1 MVILTFKIKVIM
13 KIKNY
18 KLFLESNDFDFDF
31 LANIGK
37 MREAILKIVQLHEQK
52 CYNDNKLSSYDRF
65 KVSLNDLID
74 KAIETTPDN
83 KEHFYTITEDY
94 LSVISLFEK
103 EVYRENKLVEF
114 DQSLFSSLDDLI
126 GLFNLTLDEREE
138 DDINRLGKDVDHI
151 LDKMDDSWVYENESD
166 GSSFEINTDGID
178 DAIAGLEGRLSEDV
192 DGMWTSEE
200 EFEKD
205 IESYIG
211 KKIEDFDYSE
221 KLQAYKYIENKQ
233 WIKNILEDGSQK
245 DKSFVNNFLSQMK
258 DLFEL

>member
-1 MVILTFKIKVIM
+1 M

-18 KLFLESNDFDFDF
+18 KLFLESNEFDFDF

-37 MREAILKIVQLHEQK
+37 MREAIIKIVKLHEQK
-52 CYNDNKLSSYDRF
+52 CYGDTKLSSYDRF
-65 KVSLNDLID
+65 KTAINDLID

-103 EVYRENKLVEF
+103 EIYRENKLAEF
-114 DQSLFSSLDDLI
+114 DQSLFSSLDDLV

-138 DDINRLGKDVDHI
+138 DDITRLGEDADHI

-166 GSSFEINTDGID
+166 GSNFEINTDGID
-178 DAIAGLEGRLSEDV
+178 DVIADLEGRLSEDV

-245 DKSFVNNFLSQMK
+245 DKDFVNNFLSQMK

>member
-37 MREAILKIVQLHEQK
+37 MKQAIIKIVQLHEKK
-52 CYNDNKLSSYDRF
+52 CYGDIKLSSYERF
-65 KVSLNDLID
+65 KASLNDLID
-74 KAIETTPDN
+74 SAVKGE
-83 KEHFYTITEDY
+83 FTITEDY
-94 LSVISLFEK
+94 LSVINLFEK
-103 EVYRENKLVEF
+103 EVYNK
-114 DQSLFSSLDDLI
+114 SLFSSYEESMFSHLDDLI
-126 GLFNLTLDEREE
+126 SCFNSLLDNEERDEE
-138 DDINRLGKDVDHI
+138 DIMRLGEDADHI

-166 GSSFEINTDGID
+166 GSNFEINTDGID

-245 DKSFVNNFLSQMK
+245 DKDFVNNFLSQMK

>member
-37 MREAILKIVQLHEQK
+37 MKQAIIKIVQLHEKK
-52 CYNDNKLSSYDRF
+52 CYGDIKLSSYERF
-65 KVSLNDLID
+65 KASLNDLID
-74 KAIETTPDN
+74 SAVKGE
-83 KEHFYTITEDY
+83 FTITEDY
-94 LSVISLFEK
+94 LSVINLFEK
-103 EVYRENKLVEF
+103 EVYNK
-114 DQSLFSSLDDLI
+114 SLFSSYEESMFSHLDDLI
-126 GLFNLTLDEREE
+126 SCFNSLLDNEERDEE
-138 DDINRLGKDVDHI
+138 DIMRLGEDADHI

-166 GSSFEINTDGID
+166 GSNFEINTDGID
-178 DAIAGLEGRLSEDV
+178 DAIAGLEDRLSKETD
-192 DGMWTSEE
+192 DMWTSEE

-221 KLQAYKYIENKQ
+221 KLQAFQYIESKE
-233 WIKNILEDGSQK
+233 WVKNILEGGSEK
-245 DKSFVNNFLSQMK
+245 DKNFVNNFLSQMK

>member
-1 MVILTFKIKVIM
+1 M

-18 KLFLESNDFDFDF
+18 KLFLESNEFDFEF

-37 MREAILKIVQLHEQK
+37 MKQAIIKIVKLHEQK
-52 CYNDNKLSSYDRF
+52 CYGDTKLSSYERF
-65 KVSLNDLID
+65 KTAINDLID

-103 EVYRENKLVEF
+103 EIYRENKLAEF
-114 DQSLFSSLDDLI
+114 DQSLFSSLDDLV

-166 GSSFEINTDGID
+166 GSNFEINTDGID

-245 DKSFVNNFLSQMK
+245 DKDFVNNFLSQMK

>member
-1 MVILTFKIKVIM
+1 M

-18 KLFLESNDFDFDF
+18 KLFLESNEFDFEF

-37 MREAILKIVQLHEQK
+37 MKQAILKIVQLHEQK
-52 CYNDNKLSSYDRF
+52 CYGDTKLSSYERF

-83 KEHFYTITEDY
+83 KEDFYTITEDY
-94 LSVISLFEK
+94 LSVIYLFEK
-103 EVYRENKLVEF
+103 ELYKENKLAEF
-114 DQSLFSSLDDLI
+114 DQSLFSSLDDLV
-126 GLFNLTLDEREE
+126 GLFNLTLDERGE
-138 DDINRLGKDVDHI
+138 DDINRLGKDADHI

-166 GSSFEINTDGID
+166 GSNFEINTDGID
-178 DAIAGLEGRLSEDV
+178 DAIAGLEGRLSKEID
-192 DGMWTSEE
+192 DMWTSEE

-205 IESYIG
+205 IEGYIG

-245 DKSFVNNFLSQMK
+245 DKDFVNNFLSQMK

>member
-1 MVILTFKIKVIM
+1 M

-18 KLFLESNDFDFDF
+18 KLFLESSEFDFEF

-37 MREAILKIVQLHEQK
+37 MKEAILKIVQLHEQK
-52 CYNDNKLSSYDRF
+52 CYGDTKLSSYERF
-65 KVSLNDLID
+65 KVSFNDLID

-83 KEHFYTITEDY
+83 KEDFYTITEDY
-94 LSVISLFEK
+94 LSVIYLFEK
-103 EVYRENKLVEF
+103 EVYNENKLAEF
-114 DQSLFSSLDDLI
+114 DQSLFSSLDDLV

-138 DDINRLGKDVDHI
+138 DDINRLGKDADHI

-178 DAIAGLEGRLSEDV
+178 DAIAGLEDRLSEDV
-192 DGMWTSEE
+192 GGMWTSED

-205 IESYIG
+205 IEGYIG

-221 KLQAYKYIENKQ
+221 KLQAFQYIENKT

-245 DKSFVNNFLSQMK
+245 DKDFVNNFLSQMK